1 MCRLAAYLGPAI
13 ALEDII
19 IAPPHSLIMQSK
31 AALEA
36 KLTVNGDGFGIAWYG
51 TRPDPGL
58 YKNIL
63 PAW

>member
-31 AALEA
+31 ATLEA
-36 KLTVNGDGFGIAWYG
+36 KLTVNGDGFGIA
-51 TRPDPGL
+51 
-58 YKNIL
+58 
-63 PAW
+63 